1 MNNLFKNYDEK
12 ANLAIKA
19 MQEREIALNEI
30 VKELQTKFPNGYIEF
45 EDNNMPDFWD
55 TIMGVYQKVVFAKV
69 KEDGKLYFVVDS
81 QDYKLDDFEDKSDIE
96 ELFFD
101 WHNYGD
107 IDFEELAW
115 HLHNQV
121 TILEN
126 KNLCERIQR
135 CLINTKIDNFKANLK
150 EEFKDRQIFFRS
162 VDSKIDDG
170 ADNEEDKYVMM
181 DSYDVIIGT
190 EHFNSV
196 YYVRMYYGDVSGVIG
211 YVDAELR

>member
-45 EDNNMPDFWD
+45 EDDNMPDFWD
-55 TIMGVYQKVVFAKV
+55 MTMNEYQKVVFAKV

-81 QDYKLDDFEDKSDIE
+81 QDFNLDEFEDKSEVE

-101 WHNYGD
+101 WHNYGETD
-107 IDFEELAW
+107 IEELVW
-115 HLHNQV
+115 HLKRV
-121 TILEN
+121 KDSLESESIC
-126 KNLCERIQR
+126 KRIYNA
-135 CLINTKIDNFKANLK
+135 LINTKIDKFKANLK
-150 EEFKDRQIFFRS
+150 EEFKDRGVWFRS

-170 ADNEEDKYVMM
+170 ADNEEDNYIMM

-190 EHFNSV
+190 EHFNTI
-196 YYVRMYYGDVSGVIG
+196 YYVRMFYGDVSGEIG
-211 YVDAELR
+211 YVDVEIK

>member
-19 MQEREIALNEI
+19 MQEREIALNNI

-45 EDNNMPDFWD
+45 EDDNMPDFWD
-55 TIMGVYQKVVFAKV
+55 ITMGEYQKVIFAKV

-81 QDYKLDDFEDKSDIE
+81 QDYNLDEFEDKSEVE
-96 ELFFD
+96 ELFFE

-107 IDFEELAW
+107 IDIEEMVW
-115 HLHNQV
+115 HLKRV
-121 TILEN
+121 KDSLESESIC
-126 KNLCERIQR
+126 KRIYNA
-135 CLINTKIDNFKANLK
+135 LINTKIDKFKANLK
-150 EEFKDRQIFFRS
+150 EEFKDRGVWFRS

-170 ADNEEDKYVMM
+170 ADNEEDNYIMM

-190 EHFNSV
+190 EHFNTI
-196 YYVRMYYGDVSGVIG
+196 YYVRMFYGDVSGEIG
-211 YVDAELR
+211 YVDVELS

>member
-45 EDNNMPDFWD
+45 EDDNMPDFWD
-55 TIMGVYQKVVFAKV
+55 MTMNEYQKVVFAKV

-81 QDYKLDDFEDKSDIE
+81 QDYNLDEFEDKSEVE
-96 ELFFD
+96 EMFFD

-107 IDFEELAW
+107 TDIEELVW
-115 HLHNQV
+115 HLKRV
-121 TILEN
+121 KDSLESESIC
-126 KNLCERIQR
+126 KRIYNA
-135 CLINTKIDNFKANLK
+135 LVNTKIDKFKANLK
-150 EEFKDRQIFFRS
+150 EEFKDRGVWFRS

-170 ADNEEDKYVMM
+170 ADNEEDNYIMM

-190 EHFNSV
+190 EHFNTI
-196 YYVRMYYGDVSGVIG
+196 YYVRMFYGDVSGEIG
-211 YVDAELR
+211 YVDVEIK

>member
-45 EDNNMPDFWD
+45 EDDNMPDFWD
-55 TIMGVYQKVVFAKV
+55 RIMAEYQKVVFAKV

-81 QDYKLDDFEDKSDIE
+81 QDFNLDEFEDKSEVE

-101 WHNYGD
+101 WHNYGETD
-107 IDFEELAW
+107 IEELVW
-115 HLHNQV
+115 HLKRV
-121 TILEN
+121 KDSLESESIC
-126 KNLCERIQR
+126 KRIYNA
-135 CLINTKIDNFKANLK
+135 LINTKIDKFKANLK
-150 EEFKDRQIFFRS
+150 EEFKDRGVWFRS

-170 ADNEEDKYVMM
+170 ADNEEDNYIMM

-190 EHFNSV
+190 THFNSV
-196 YYVRMYYGDVSGVIG
+196 YYVRIYYGDVSGIIG
-211 YVDAELR
+211 YVDAELK

>member
-45 EDNNMPDFWD
+45 EDDNMPDFWD
-55 TIMGVYQKVVFAKV
+55 ITMGEYQKVIFAKV

-81 QDYKLDDFEDKSDIE
+81 QDYNLDEFEDKSKVEELFFEWHNYGETDIE
-96 ELFFD
+96 ELV
-101 WHNYGD
+101 
-107 IDFEELAW
+107 W
-115 HLHNQV
+115 HLKRV
-121 TILEN
+121 KDSLESESIC
-126 KNLCERIQR
+126 KRIYKA
-135 CLINTKIDNFKANLK
+135 LVNTKIDKFKANLK
-150 EEFKDRQIFFRS
+150 EEFKDRGVWFRS

-170 ADNEEDKYVMM
+170 ADNEEDNYIMM

-190 EHFNSV
+190 EHFNTI
-196 YYVRMYYGDVSGVIG
+196 YYVRMFYGDVSGEIG
-211 YVDAELR
+211 YVDVELS